1 MEGFQVLRPKGG
13 AAYVESLVQAS
24 PHFSYGGAHISNPL
38 DIIVDENVGHAFLVD
53 VVLIDSARVV
63 KNLLD
68 LGVSDE
74 AGRVCAWALFRVRM
88 RSSPGEVAARGVASR
103 LSHFE

>member
-1 MEGFQVLRPKGG
+1 MEGFQVLRLKGG
-13 AAYVESLVQAS
+13 ATYVETLLQAS

-38 DIIVDENVGHAFLVD
+38 DIIVNENVNRAFLVD

-68 LGVSDE
+68 LSVSDE
-74 AGRVCAWALFRVRM
+74 AGRVCV
-88 RSSPGEVAARGVASR
+88 
-103 LSHFE
+103 